1 MATYDGNGGLL
12 GSGGNFSNESD
23 TITFGLVGEPIPGF
37 HQYKFVFSAQN
48 TFSGVTTDLT

>member
-1 MATYDGNGGLL
+1 MSTYDGNGGFL

-23 TITFGLVGEPIPGF
+23 TITVGLAGEPIPGF

-48 TFSGVTTDLT
+48 TFSGVTS